1 MTLGGHADSS
11 ANFAK
16 GIRDRGNDADP
27 ALAAVAKFE
36 SRGRGWPRSRDRL
49 ERKLAVDRLDDVAAR
64 DHAVHRPD
72 AVGIERHEL
81 DEADLISLATRE
93 LREVQDL
100 VVVAPSH
107 HDNVELDRA
116 EPGIARRRQ
125 AAEHPIERIAA
136 GEVDEPIPSPGV
148 PADVETLEPRPP
160 PPLRLFFQEGALRR
174 HPGVD
179 GGVERPAPGR

>member
-1 MTLGGHADSS
+1 MTLGRQPDPI

-16 GIRDRGNDADP
+16 GVANRGNDADP
-27 ALAAVAKFE
+27 ALAAVAKLE
-36 SRGRGWPRSRDRL
+36 SRGRGRPRIRDRL

-81 DEADLISLATRE
+81 DEADLISLATRA

-107 HDNVELDRA
+107 HYPGELDRA
-116 EPGIARRRQ
+116 EPGIPRRRQ
-125 AAEHPIERIAA
+125 AAQHPI
-136 GEVDEPIPSPGV
+136 
-148 PADVETLEPRPP
+148 
-160 PPLRLFFQEGALRR
+160 
-174 HPGVD
+174 
-179 GGVERPAPGR
+179 

>member
-36 SRGRGWPRSRDRL
+36 SRGRGWPRIRDRL

-107 HDNVELDRA
+107 HDHIELDRA
-116 EPGIARRRQ
+116 EPGIARPPQ
-125 AAEHPIERIAA
+125 AAEHPIERIPAAA
-136 GEVDEPIPSPGV
+136 GGEPLQAARVQAG
-148 PADVETLEPRPP
+148 
-160 PPLRLFFQEGALRR
+160 
-174 HPGVD
+174 
-179 GGVERPAPGR
+179 